1 MGDLGVITL
10 FAGDRPTLPLMLYQL
25 MNGYRMADAAAC
37 ALLLMGSAWGCSG
50 CSTGEA
56 DVTLEFR
63 DILLRQDDFTLTADL
78 TVPQG
83 RHAVIGARGRASRP
97 CWPWWRVSGPDK
109 GPADLGRPG
118 YHRHDARP
126 TTGVDPVSTPN
137 LFPHLTVK
145 QNVGW
150 DCARTASGPGSA
162 APRDAGAGPCRPVRH
177 RGSPPAA
184 LSGGQQSRVAL
195 ARVLLRARPL
205 LLLDEPFAALGP
217 ALKSEMLT
225 LLAQVASDTTV
236 LMVTHDPADA
246 RAFAPDTCWS
256 RMARCTPPAPPGRCW
271 TIRRRDCAPIW
282 ARRSTG
288 G

>member
-1 MGDLGVITL
+1 M
-10 FAGDRPTLPLMLYQL
+10 
-25 MNGYRMADAAAC
+25 
-37 ALLLMGSAWGCSG
+37 
-50 CSTGEA
+50 
-56 DVTLEFR
+56 TLEFR

-83 RHAVIGARGRASRP
+83 RHAVIGASGSGKSTLLALVAGFLAPTRGRLI
-97 CWPWWRVSGPDK
+97 WDGQDIT
-109 GPADLGRPG
+109 DMTPG
-118 YHRHDARP
+118 QR
-126 TTGVDPVSTPN
+126 PVSILFQHHN

-145 QNVGW
+145 QNVGMGLRP
-150 DCARTASGPGSA
+150 DLRLDRDQQRRVTQVLDHVGLSGTAD
-162 APRDAGAGPCRPVRH
+162 RR
-177 RGSPPAA
+177 PAA

-246 RAFAPDTCWS
+246 RAFAPD
-256 RMARCTPPAPPGRCW
+256 
-271 TIRRRDCAPIW
+271 
-282 ARRSTG
+282 
-288 G
+288 